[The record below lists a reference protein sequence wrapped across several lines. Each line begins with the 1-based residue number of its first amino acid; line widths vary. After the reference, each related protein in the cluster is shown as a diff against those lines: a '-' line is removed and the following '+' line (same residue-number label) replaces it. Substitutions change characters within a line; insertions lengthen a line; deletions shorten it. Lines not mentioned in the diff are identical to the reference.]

1 MFFNR
6 VELLL
11 SESSFVKLI
20 PYKEKRSSRFSLES
34 KYFEKNICRRNLQ
47 PAFNESF
54 DLKLEEERWE
64 IKSNTQLGGGGDVFY
79 QSNPKERG
87 EGNN

>member
-1 MFFNR
+1 MN
-6 VELLL
+6 
-11 SESSFVKLI
+11 K
-20 PYKEKRSSRFSLES
+20 
-34 KYFEKNICRRNLQ
+34 ICRRNLQ

-54 DLKLEEERWE
+54 DLKLEEERWD